1 MATLTRSLAC
11 SAISTS
17 DFRSPLTERLG
28 DLRTTMELKIS
39 VIHVP
44 WDVHRVP
51 GLSLAYDRHQLPAER
66 FHAHDGHAFDVGHTA
81 IDHLDA
87 VDGTFPASEIHRT
100 RAFALPD

>member
-1 MATLTRSLAC
+1 MQGADGIALWE
-11 SAISTS
+11 ST
-17 DFRSPLTERLG
+17 
-28 DLRTTMELKIS
+28 
-39 VIHVP
+39 
-44 WDVHRVP
+44 

-100 RAFALPD
+100 RAFALPDDGANRDVIRLAVGINHFEVQHLHIGVAYMQ